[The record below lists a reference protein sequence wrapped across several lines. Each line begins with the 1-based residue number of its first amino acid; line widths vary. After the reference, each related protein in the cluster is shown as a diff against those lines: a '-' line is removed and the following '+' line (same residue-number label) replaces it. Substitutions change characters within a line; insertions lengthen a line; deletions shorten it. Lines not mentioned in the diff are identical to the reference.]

1 MLSPAGTPIPTY
13 STPPVMRC
21 CPRYVSVGEKR
32 AKARR
37 KLEQLKKKHPG
48 IRPVVIE
55 GNTLVR
61 TWWGKAWN
69 GNLTKYADY
78 SNRVG
83 RGRSYVRHGAVLDL
97 QISPGQ
103 VKALVQG
110 SRQSPYTVT
119 MRIKPISKAI
129 WTEIRAACEGQLA
142 SLQELLEGRF
152 PKGLAE
158 LFTAKGSGLFP
169 SPKEIEFECSCPDWA
184 YMCKHVAAVLYG
196 IGTRLDEDPSLFF
209 VLRKMKMDD
218 LITQAVRDKSA
229 RLLKQAKKKTSRVI
243 DDADLGDVFGIDLE
257 SAGVAQND
265 GTEATIVET
274 GIAAKARRRAPAKKA
289 KQKRTTKK
297 AKTVV
302 KKTKRGSSARMKK

>member
-1 MLSPAGTPIPTY
+1 MAYYNYYGY
-13 STPPVMRC
+13 
-21 CPRYVSVGEKR
+21 PRYVSVGEKR

-37 KLEQLKKKHPG
+37 KLEQLKKKHPD

-103 VKALVQG
+103 VNALVQG
-110 SRQSPYTVT
+110 SRQSPYIVT
-119 MRIKPISKAI
+119 MQIKPISKAI

-169 SPKEIEFECSCPDWA
+169 SPKEIEFKCSCPDWA

-218 LITQAVRDKSA
+218 LITQAVRDKSE

-257 SAGVAQND
+257 SAGVAENE
-265 GTEATIVET
+265 GSGATTVEA

-289 KQKRTTKK
+289 MKKRTTKK

-302 KKTKRGSSARMKK
+302 KKTKRGSRAKMKK

>member
-1 MLSPAGTPIPTY
+1 MAYYGDY
-13 STPPVMRC
+13 GF
-21 CPRYVSVGEKR
+21 PRYVSVAEKR

-37 KLEQLKKKHPG
+37 KLEQLRKKQPG

-55 GNTLVR
+55 GNALVH

-69 GNLTKYADY
+69 GNLDKYADY
-78 SNRVG
+78 SNRIG

-110 SRQSPYTVT
+110 SQRSPYTVNIA
-119 MRIKPISKAI
+119 IKPISGPVWK
-129 WTEIRAACEGQLA
+129 EIRAACEGQVA

-158 LFTAKGSGLFP
+158 LFTDKGSGLFP
-169 SPKEIEFECSCPDWA
+169 SPKEIEFTCSCPDWA
-184 YMCKHVAAVLYG
+184 TMCKHVAAVLYG
-196 IGTRLDEDPSLFF
+196 IGTRLDEDPGLFF

-229 RLLKQAKKKTSRVI
+229 RLLKQAKNKTSRVI

-257 SAGVAQND
+257 STAPAENESS
-265 GTEATIVET
+265 EATRVEA
-274 GIAAKARRRAPAKKA
+274 GITAKTQRKAPAKKA
-289 KQKRTTKK
+289 RKKRTAKK
-297 AKTVV
+297 LTTIV
-302 KKTKRGSSARMKK
+302 KETKRGRSARMKK

>member
-1 MLSPAGTPIPTY
+1 MAYYNYYGY
-13 STPPVMRC
+13 
-21 CPRYVSVGEKR
+21 PRYVSVGEKR

-37 KLEQLKKKHPG
+37 KLEQLRKKHPG

-97 QISPGQ
+97 QINPGQ
-103 VKALVQG
+103 VDALVQG

-119 MRIKPISKAI
+119 MKIKPISKAV
-129 WTEIRAACEGQLA
+129 WTEMRAACEGQLA

-169 SPKEIEFECSCPDWA
+169 SPKEIEFKCSCPDWA
-184 YMCKHVAAVLYG
+184 TMCKHVAAVLYG
-196 IGTRLDEDPSLFF
+196 IGTRLDEDPSVFF

-218 LITQAVRDKSA
+218 LITQAVRDKSE
-229 RLLKQAKKKTSRVI
+229 RLLRQAKKKTSRVI
-243 DDADLGDVFGIDLE
+243 EDADLGDVFGIEMEAAMLANDD
-257 SAGVAQND
+257 SATVAAEPGV
-265 GTEATIVET
+265 
-274 GIAAKARRRAPAKKA
+274 AAKAQRKVPAEKTGT
-289 KQKRTTKK
+289 KRTVRK

-302 KKTKRGSSARMKK
+302 KKPKRARTEKMKK

>member
-1 MLSPAGTPIPTY
+1 MAYYDYYGY
-13 STPPVMRC
+13 
-21 CPRYVSVGEKR
+21 PRYVSVGEKR

-55 GNTLVR
+55 GNALVR

-97 QISPGQ
+97 QISPGE

-119 MRIKPISKAI
+119 MQIKPVSKAI

-169 SPKEIEFECSCPDWA
+169 SPKEIEFKCSCPDWA

-218 LITQAVRDKSA
+218 LITQAVRDKSE
-229 RLLKQAKKKTSRVI
+229 RLLRQAKRKTSRVI

-257 SAGVAQND
+257 SAGVAKND
-265 GTEATIVET
+265 GAEATVIEP
-274 GIAAKARRRAPAKKA
+274 GAAVKARRRAPAKKA
-289 KQKRTTKK
+289 MKKRTTKK

-302 KKTKRGSSARMKK
+302 KKTKRGSRAKMKK

>member
-1 MLSPAGTPIPTY
+1 MAYYGY
-13 STPPVMRC
+13 HRY
-21 CPRYVSVGEKR
+21 PRYVSVGEKR
-32 AKARR
+32 AKAHR

-119 MRIKPISKAI
+119 MQIKPIGKAV
-129 WTEIRAACEGQLA
+129 WADIRAACEGQLA

-169 SPKEIEFECSCPDWA
+169 SPKEIEFKCSCPDWA
-184 YMCKHVAAVLYG
+184 TMCKHVAAVLYG
-196 IGTRLDEDPSLFF
+196 VGTRLDEDSSLFF

-243 DDADLGDVFGIDLE
+243 DDADLGDVFGIE
-257 SAGVAQND
+257 METATAGEDGGSEAATVEPDVAVK
-265 GTEATIVET
+265 T
-274 GIAAKARRRAPAKKA
+274 RRRAPTKNRSK
-289 KQKRTTKK
+289 KRTTRI

-302 KKTKRGSSARMKK
+302 EKTQRGGRAKMKK

>member
-1 MLSPAGTPIPTY
+1 L
-13 STPPVMRC
+13 R
-21 CPRYVSVGEKR
+21 
-32 AKARR
+32 
-37 KLEQLKKKHPG
+37 KKHPG

-69 GNLTKYADY
+69 SNLGKYADY
-78 SNRVG
+78 ANRVG

-97 QISPGQ
+97 EISPGQ

-119 MRIKPISKAI
+119 MQIKPISKAT

-142 SLQELLEGRF
+142 SLQELLEGGF

-158 LFTAKGSGLFP
+158 LFTARGSGLFL
-169 SPKEIEFECSCPDWA
+169 SPKEIEFKCSCPDWA

-218 LITQAVRDKSA
+218 LITQAVRDKSE
-229 RLLKQAKKKTSRVI
+229 RLLRQAKKKTSRVI

-257 SAGVAQND
+257 SAVAGEND
-265 GTEATIVET
+265 GSEATTVEPGT
-274 GIAAKARRRAPAKKA
+274 AVKARRRAPAKEM
-289 KQKRTTKK
+289 TKK
-297 AKTVV
+297 QTAKTVV
-302 KKTKRGSSARMKK
+302 KKTKRGSRAKMKK

>member
-1 MLSPAGTPIPTY
+1 MAYYDYYGY
-13 STPPVMRC
+13 
-21 CPRYVSVGEKR
+21 PRYVSVAEKR
-32 AKARR
+32 ARARR

-69 GNLTKYADY
+69 SNLGKYADY
-78 SNRVG
+78 ENRVG

-110 SRQSPYTVT
+110 SRGSPYTIAIK
-119 MRIKPISKAI
+119 IKPVSESI
-129 WTEIRAACEGQLA
+129 WKEIKAACEGQLA

-169 SPKEIEFECSCPDWA
+169 SPKEIDFHCSCPDWA
-184 YMCKHVAAVLYG
+184 YMCKHVAAVLFG

-209 VLRKMKMDD
+209 VLRKVKMDD
-218 LITQAVRDKSA
+218 LITQAVRDKSE
-229 RLLKQAKKKTSRVI
+229 RLLRQAKKKTSRVI
-243 DDADLGDVFGIDLE
+243 DDADLGDVFGIDLD
-257 SAGVAQND
+257 STAAAVND
-265 GTEATIVET
+265 GSEAKIVEP
-274 GIAAKARRRAPAKKA
+274 IAAVKAQRRAPAKKA
-289 KQKRTTKK
+289 TKKRTTKK

-302 KKTKRGSSARMKK
+302 KKTKRGSRAKMKE